1 MTLPFKPVERSA
13 VEQFLPGE
21 QIQNPRPA
29 DFILTHEDAWT
40 SGLIQFGQSLRFRG
54 KDSKYAFWNHT
65 AIFTDEQGGIVEALG
80 AGVIAGNIS
89 SYTPTEYTVVRVD
102 ASDEDRQEA
111 VAFARACVGQP
122 YGWLTIISIA

>member
-40 SGLIQFGQSLRFRG
+40 SGLIQFGQSLPNQVVFVR
-54 KDSKYAFWNHT
+54 
-65 AIFTDEQGGIVEALG
+65 
-80 AGVIAGNIS
+80 
-89 SYTPTEYTVVRVD
+89 TP
-102 ASDEDRQEA
+102 EDRQPGGSHPTPLVFGDHLEEFCPLLSKLDQRFERTSFLG
-111 VAFARACVGQP
+111 VLQDQ
-122 YGWLTIISIA
+122 IAMLALGRRGEVRLSVLVHADAPRR